1 MKAPST
7 PKKKSM
13 GKKVGHEDKIF
24 AESLREMFGNKNAKR
39 IMVRPSAMKR
49 AYSMYLQGRL
59 GDFTINFDEI
69 PF

>member
-1 MKAPST
+1 
-7 PKKKSM
+7 
-13 GKKVGHEDKIF
+13 
-24 AESLREMFGNKNAKR
+24 
-39 IMVRPSAMKR
+39 MVRPSAMKR

>member
-24 AESLREMFGNKNAKR
+24 AESLRDVWEQKCKKDYGK
-39 IMVRPSAMKR
+39 
-49 AYSMYLQGRL
+49 
-59 GDFTINFDEI
+59 TICYEKSL
-69 PF
+69 

>member
-7 PKKKSM
+7 PKKKTM
-13 GKKVGHEDKIF
+13 GKKVGYEDKVF

-39 IMVRPSAMKR
+39 IMARPSSMKK
-49 AYSMYLQGRL
+49 AYGMYLQSRL
-59 GDFTINFDEI
+59 GDFKLDFDEI